1 MSELVLVASCEG
13 AQVRYVA
20 VPTELINVP
29 SEAAVAL
36 FSSSFSISKICI
48 YLMRL
53 DLLWVLF
60 SAVLTWLI
68 CTEQQTEGFYS
79 TMLRFTLKN
88 FYHSLVVTVI
98 FRLTYV
104 IRVVVFV
111 LQNNRRKAERRI
123 SVKSAIGYPTSRSF
137 VTVFHDNVQFAAYPQ
152 IGSPEGLRVTPF
164 RASFVS

>member
-88 FYHSLVVTVI
+88 FSL
-98 FRLTYV
+98 
-104 IRVVVFV
+104 
-111 LQNNRRKAERRI
+111 
-123 SVKSAIGYPTSRSF
+123 SF
-137 VTVFHDNVQFAAYPQ
+137 TRCNSNIQTHLCYQ
-152 IGSPEGLRVTPF
+152 GGGLR
-164 RASFVS
+164 ASEQP